1 MSDSL
6 SRSKPKAAHA
16 SSQQQL
22 KGEDVVFIHD
32 HLEKLHS
39 TPDKM
44 CNWSLYCVCDGHG
57 GVAAAQFLKERM
69 SADLVK
75 RLPLGNPPEVMKRD
89 DPWLEAVRMALITSF
104 MWMDEEFE
112 KEGLPPSIGS
122 TVTVALLSGWLLT
135 IANIGDSECF
145 LDVGNRR
152 EYELTTSHKIDTN
165 KGEQNRLKD
174 VGKTV
179 RPLSQDLFQ
188 PAEDDEQGVGPLRV
202 WPCGLAVSRSIG
214 DYDCGCEITAAPHVR
229 QVEVPMSG
237 ARMIMASDGLW
248 DHITGRRAMRAAR
261 KMTLKECP
269 KELIELADSR
279 SGDGLTD
286 DTTVLI
292 VDFVPKAGLD
302 WRDACKTMRRP
313 VNVLK
318 RFRERMRGDSR
329 SVIPR
334 RVADYDGVRHCHC
347 AYLGEAAASKLSLE
361 VKRSEELGHQKKHE
375 SDRTA
380 ALMGLAMSENE
391 MEVGGEADTDSD
403 EDPADVDLKRRKEKL
418 AATSSHLGLTR
429 AQVAAAQA
437 TRRTLAPVADT
448 ADFTPSW

>member
-1 MSDSL
+1 MSDSV
-6 SRSKPKAAHA
+6 SRSGPRA
-16 SSQQQL
+16 SHSFSQQQL
-22 KGEDVVFIHD
+22 KGEDVVFIQD
-32 HLEKLHS
+32 HLEKLHR
-39 TPDKM
+39 TPEKL
-44 CNWSLYCVCDGHG
+44 CSWTLYCVCDGHG

-69 SADLVK
+69 GADLVK
-75 RLPLGNPPEVMKRD
+75 RLPPGPPPAVMTRD
-89 DPWLEAVRMALITSF
+89 HPWLEKVRMALIDCF

-145 LDVGNRR
+145 MDVGNRK

-165 KGEQNRLKD
+165 RGEQSRLKA

-188 PAEDDEQGVGPLRV
+188 PAEDDEQGVGPMRV

-248 DHITGRRAMRAAR
+248 DHVTGRRAMRAAR
-261 KMTLKECP
+261 KLTLRECP
-269 KELIELADSR
+269 KELIELADSK

-292 VDFVPKAGLD
+292 VDFMPKAGLD
-302 WRDACKTMRRP
+302 WMDACKTMRRP
-313 VNVLK
+313 VNMLR
-318 RFRERMRGDSR
+318 RFRERMRDGSS
-329 SVIPR
+329 SVPR
-334 RVADYDGVRHCHC
+334 RVADYDGVKHSTC
-347 AYLGEAAASKLSLE
+347 AYMGEAASKLALQSRDDD
-361 VKRSEELGHQKKHE
+361 VPARHKKYE
-375 SDRTA
+375 SDTTTG
-380 ALMGLAMSENE
+380 LLGLALSET
-391 MEVGGEADTDSD
+391 EADGDDADEDWDSD
-403 EDPADVDLKRRKEKL
+403 EDPASLDLKRRKEKL

-437 TRRTLAPVADT
+437 TRRTLAPVVDET
-448 ADFTPSW
+448 GKDN